1 MRLKLDF
8 KNKLIL
14 VLIFLIVCFFRS
26 PYILTEGRMM
36 AEDGGLYFK
45 SAFENDFL
53 DHLIYFAP
61 NAGYYNF
68 IANFLTEISTYFSIY
83 KAPLIISYG
92 SLIFIILP
100 IILILFNNSYLF
112 NNNLE
117 RVTLCLLLFITTPNT
132 PEIWLNSINLQIYL
146 FISSFLILYF
156 KREAFLSKCLSK
168 LIILVSGLSGIYS
181 CILTPFFFVK
191 FYIKKKKDYFYNYII
206 LLICSFFQLSLIL
219 YSKLNNL
226 LYVSKS
232 QVISE
237 PVNFLSIFIYTYL
250 IKPIFGRELSY
261 YFSDIFFIF
270 FEKKYLFIL
279 LFFFISSSIFFLI
292 KSSFLNFLKNDNIFK
307 SLLGVYL
314 SVMIVIFVGAD
325 NSPPTGRY
333 ATIPGLLILV
343 LIYYLSINFPRKY
356 IKYALKFLVL
366 VSILVG
372 AYEFRPHSKYIR
384 FLDCINCPNWKNEI
398 YKWEL
403 DTQYAIKIW
412 PYNRKDML
420 LNEKN

>member
-1 MRLKLDF
+1 MTLKLDF

-36 AEDGGLYFK
+36 AEDGQLYFK
-45 SAFENDFL
+45 NAFENDFL

-191 FYIKKKKDYFYNYII
+191 FYIKKKKNDFYNFII
-206 LLICSFFQLSLIL
+206 LLTCSFFQLSLIF
-219 YSKLNNL
+219 YSKLSNL

-232 QVISE
+232 QMVSE
-237 PVNFLSIFIYTYL
+237 PINFLSTFIYIYL

-261 YFSDIFFIF
+261 YFSDIFFAF
-270 FEKKYLFIL
+270 LEKKHLIIL
-279 LFFFISSSIFFLI
+279 LFFFISSSLLFLI
-292 KSSFLNFLKNDNIFK
+292 KSSFPNFLKNDNIFK

-343 LIYYLSINFPRKY
+343 LIYYLSINFPRRY

>member
-36 AEDGGLYFK
+36 AEDGQLYFK
-45 SAFENDFL
+45 NAFENDFL

-191 FYIKKKKDYFYNYII
+191 FYIKKKKNDFYNFII
-206 LLICSFFQLSLIL
+206 LLTCSFFQLSLIF
-219 YSKLNNL
+219 YSKLSNL

-232 QVISE
+232 QMVSE
-237 PVNFLSIFIYTYL
+237 PINFLSTFIYSYL

-261 YFSDIFFIF
+261 YFSDIFFAF
-270 FEKKYLFIL
+270 LEKKHLIIL
-279 LFFFISSSIFFLI
+279 LFLFISSSLLFLI

-343 LIYYLSINFPRKY
+343 LIYYLSINFPRRY

>member
-1 MRLKLDF
+1 MTFKLDL
-8 KNKLIL
+8 KNKLLLI
-14 VLIFLIVCFFRS
+14 LIFLIVCFFRS

-36 AEDGGLYFK
+36 AEDGQLYFK
-45 SAFENDFL
+45 NAFENNFL
-53 DHLIYFAP
+53 DHLLYFP
-61 NAGYYNF
+61 PKAGYYNL
-68 IANFLTEISTYFSIY
+68 IANILTEISTYFSIY

-92 SLIFIILP
+92 SLIFTILP
-100 IILILFNNSYLF
+100 IILILFNDSYLF
-112 NNNLE
+112 NKNFE
-117 RVTLCLLLFITTPNT
+117 RVILCLLLFITTPNT

-156 KREAFLSKCLSK
+156 KNETFLNKCLSK
-168 LIILVSGLSGIYS
+168 LILLLSGLSGIYS
-181 CILTPFFFVK
+181 CILTPFFFMK
-191 FYIKKKKDYFYNYII
+191 FYIEKKKDYFYNFII

-261 YFSDIFFIF
+261 FFSDIFFAYI
-270 FEKKYLFIL
+270 EKKYLLIL
-279 LFFFISSSIFFLI
+279 LFFFISLPIFFLF
-292 KSSFLNFLKNDNIFK
+292 KSSFLNFLKNDKIFK

-314 SVMIVIFVGAD
+314 SVIIVIFVGAD

-343 LIYYLSINFPRKY
+343 LIYYLSINFPRRY

>member
-1 MRLKLDF
+1 MTLKLDF

-26 PYILTEGRMM
+26 PYILIEGRMM
-36 AEDGGLYFK
+36 AEDGQLYFK
-45 SAFENDFL
+45 NAFENDFL

-156 KREAFLSKCLSK
+156 KRETFLSKCLSK
-168 LIILVSGLSGIYS
+168 LILLVSGLSGIYS

-191 FYIKKKKDYFYNYII
+191 FYIKKKKDYFYNFII
-206 LLICSFFQLSLIL
+206 LLTCSFFQLTLIL
-219 YSKLNNL
+219 YSKLSNL
-226 LYVSKS
+226 LHVSKS
-232 QVISE
+232 QMVSE
-237 PVNFLSIFIYTYL
+237 PINFLSTFIYSYL

-261 YFSDIFFIF
+261 FFSDIFFAYI
-270 FEKKYLFIL
+270 EKKYLIII
-279 LFFFISSSIFFLI
+279 LFFFISSSLLFLI
-292 KSSFLNFLKNDNIFK
+292 KSSFSNFLKNDNIFK

-314 SVMIVIFVGAD
+314 SVVIVIFVGAD

-343 LIYYLSINFPRKY
+343 LIYYLSINFPGKY
-356 IKYALKFLVL
+356 IKYALKFLLL

-372 AYEFRPHSKYIR
+372 AYEFRPHSRYIEY
-384 FLDCINCPNWKNEI
+384 LDCINCPNWKNEI

-403 DTQYAIKIW
+403 NSQYVIKIW
-412 PYNRKDML
+412 PYNQKNML

>member
-1 MRLKLDF
+1 MTLKLDF

-68 IANFLTEISTYFSIY
+68 IANFLTEISTYSSIY

-112 NNNLE
+112 NNNFE

-132 PEIWLNSINLQIYL
+132 PEIWLNSINLQIHL

-156 KREAFLSKCLSK
+156 KKETFLIKCLSK
-168 LIILVSGLSGIYS
+168 LILLVSGLSGIYS

-191 FYIKKKKDYFYNYII
+191 FYINKKKDYFYNFII

-226 LYVSKS
+226 LHVSKS

-237 PVNFLSIFIYTYL
+237 PVNFLSIFVYSYL

-261 YFSDIFFIF
+261 YFTDIFFAIL
-270 FEKKYLFIL
+270 EKKYLLIL
-279 LFFFISSSIFFLI
+279 LFFFISLPIFFLI
-292 KSSFLNFLKNDNIFK
+292 KSSFLNFLKNDKIFK

-314 SVMIVIFVGAD
+314 SVIIVIFVGAD

-333 ATIPGLLILV
+333 ATIPGLLFLV

-366 VSILVG
+366 ISILVG
-372 AYEFRPHSKYIR
+372 VYEFRPHSKYIR
-384 FLDCINCPNWKNEI
+384 FLDCINCPHWKNEI

-403 DTQYAIKIW
+403 NSQYVIKIW
-412 PYNRKDML
+412 PYNQKNMM